1 MSEENTQEAPQ
12 QETAPAPMLTLQL
25 DLNEVNMILESL
37 GKEQFNRVAGLIN
50 KVRSQGIAQLQPA
63 PQQ

>member
-1 MSEENTQEAPQ
+1 MSEETTQEAPQ
-12 QETAPAPMLTLQL
+12 QEAAPMLTLQL
-25 DLNEVNMILESL
+25 DLNEVNVILESL

-63 PQQ
+63 PAQ